1 MGRVDRSSESS
12 ADRAAVFPH
21 GNYLIATSRLHPG
34 LDGGQTV
41 ALLRRARH
49 FRDVGGV
56 TPLLLS
62 FDFAPHRADD
72 LLEFQRMGLADERT
86 VLRNLYQ
93 DARGDPSWLFD
104 AARPLQQ
111 SATDA
116 DGLVR
121 DHGARLRRGA
131 LAHRLA
137 ARRHRAGTALYTDYL
152 DRQGRPLL
160 RTPYLSRQDWHH
172 STEAITVFRD
182 GMPAGQFAGFGEL
195 YRAWLSAVI
204 AAGDPALPTFIISE
218 SRQIGELITQL
229 RSASVKVVHTVHNAH
244 TRPPYRWDSEMEPQ
258 WQSWFATLPEFDAVV
273 WLPGSRKPTWSG
285 GSGGRPGLPSSRI
298 RSTRRRRP
306 RTPGG
311 RDLNLAVM
319 IARLAPQKRVDSA
332 IRAFAAVRKSNPQAR
347 LDIFGDG
354 PAVQDLAAL
363 IADLGL
369 GGAVRLRG
377 YRPDASAEL
386 ENAAL
391 LVVSSGYEGQSLAIT
406 EAFARGCPVVAY
418 DVNYGPGEMVVSGH
432 NGVLVPAGDIPALA
446 EAMTGLLGN
455 RARIQALSAGARATA
470 ATDER
475 RACDGVVGGVVPGT
489 PHRRAIAF
497 RSRVAAA
504 ALWDV
509 RMPIGRRLEG

>member
-1 MGRVDRSSESS
+1 VDRPSESS

-62 FDFAPHRADD
+62 FDFAPYRADD
-72 LLEFQRMGLADERT
+72 LLEFQRMGLADGST

-93 DARGDPSWLFD
+93 DARADPSWLFD

-116 DGLVR
+116 NGLVPGTDLDSEGVPWR
-121 DHGARLRRGA
+121 TVWR
-131 LAHRLA
+131 A
-137 ARRHRAGTALYTDYL
+137 ATPAGTALSTDYL

-160 RTPYLSRQDWHH
+160 RTPYLARQDWHH
-172 STEAITVFRD
+172 STEPITVFRD
-182 GMPAGQFAGFGEL
+182 GLPAGQFAGFGEL
-195 YRAWLSAVI
+195 YRAWLSAVV

-218 SRQIGELITQL
+218 SRQIGELITPL
-229 RSASVKVVHTVHNAH
+229 RSATVKLVHTVHNAH
-244 TRPPYRWDSEMEPQ
+244 TRPPYRWDSDLEPQ
-258 WQSWFATLPEFDAVV
+258 WQSWFEKVPEFDAVV
-273 WLPGSRKPTWSG
+273 WLTARQQADVVRRFGTPT
-285 GSGGRPGLPSSRI
+285 RFAVIPHPVE
-298 RSTRRRRP
+298 TAP
-306 RTPGG
+306 PAQTPGD
-311 RDLNLAVM
+311 REPNRAVM

-332 IRAFAAVRKSNPQAR
+332 IRAFATVRESNPQAR

-354 PAVQDLAAL
+354 PSKQDLGTL

-369 GGAVRLRG
+369 DGAVRLRG
-377 YRPDASAEL
+377 YQPDAAAAL
-386 ENAAL
+386 EDAAL

-418 DVNYGPGEMVVSGH
+418 DVNYGPGEMVVSEH

-446 EAMTGLLGN
+446 EAMTRLLGD
-455 RARIQALSAGARATA
+455 RSLIQTLSAGARATA
-470 ATDER
+470 AQMSVER
-475 RACDGVVGGVVPGT
+475 AMESW
-489 PHRRAIAF
+489 AQLF
-497 RSRVAAA
+497 RELLAVER
-504 ALWDV
+504 
-509 RMPIGRRLEG
+509 